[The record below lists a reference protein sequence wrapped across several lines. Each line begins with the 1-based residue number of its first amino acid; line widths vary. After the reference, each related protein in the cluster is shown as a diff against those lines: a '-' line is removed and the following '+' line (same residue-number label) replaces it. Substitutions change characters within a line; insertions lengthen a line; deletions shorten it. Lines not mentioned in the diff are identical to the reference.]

1 MRLNEDL
8 IKFSDGDYQYIEID
22 DDISNDPIN
31 RALLDDLEQ
40 AASAAGVRPRIT
52 TAKSDHP
59 SAKTDKSSRHP
70 SNQAVDIAKID
81 GIGSDNATSSS
92 TGNAQFREKG
102 NKLKDALVKMGYVWN
117 PNDESA
123 NQKAILWQTNTGGN
137 HFNHLHVSNTGEKSE
152 GTKTSEED
160 GYNVFG
166 EKDPSENIGKIVQ
179 FAKARGLGKVFGKAG
194 KMLGLGESIEQP
206 KEKLFDLITF
216 YRPYKKEEEIEE

>member
-52 TAKSDHP
+52 TVKSDHP
-59 SAKTDKSSRHP
+59 SAKTDESSRHK

-123 NQKAILWQTNTGGN
+123 NPKAILWQTNIGGN
-137 HFNHLHVSNTGEKSE
+137 HFNHLHVSNTGEKSA
-152 GTKTSEED
+152 GSKTSEKD

-179 FAKARGLGKVFGKAG
+179 FAKKRGLGKVFGKAG
-194 KMLGLGESIEQP
+194 RMLGLGESIEQP

-216 YRPYKKEEEIEE
+216 YRPYRKEEETEE